1 MSKINSTHTF
11 GAAVAVGAVALFS
24 MLSFGGKAEAASG
37 IFSCQGATAGKV
49 VSCCEAYVK
58 QNGRPFWMIQ
68 SGTNC
73 HAAAV
78 CRGGKNG
85 IPGIAAVAVKRCY
98 ILTDSGTREG
108 GGQSDNGNKQMR

>member
-1 MSKINSTHTF
+1 MSKINSTHAF

-73 HAAAV
+73 HEAV
-78 CRGGKNG
+78 ACHGGNNG
-85 IPGIAAVAVKRCY
+85 IPGIAAMVAKRCY
-98 ILTDSGTREG
+98 ILTSSKSREG
-108 GGQSDNGNKQMR
+108 GGQLGDTKQKVR

>member
-11 GAAVAVGAVALFS
+11 GAAVAVGAVAFFS

-37 IFSCQGATAGKV
+37 IYSCQGATASKA

-73 HAAAV
+73 HEAV
-78 CRGGKNG
+78 ACRGKSGL
-85 IPGIAAVAVKRCY
+85 PGITAVAVKRCY
-98 ILTDSGTREG
+98 IQSGSKTREG
-108 GGQSDNGNKQMR
+108 GDNLNDGSKQVR